1 MNRVLVA
8 NRGEI
13 AVRIIRAAHDLGL
26 EAVAVYSAADG
37 AAAHVRMADEAVAIG
52 PPPAGKS
59 YLDMS
64 AIVEAARTSGAEGV
78 HPGYGFLAERADFAS
93 MVEGA
98 GLRYVGPKPE
108 HIELMGDKARAREA
122 AEAGGVPTIP
132 GSEGAVTDA
141 DEAAAVAGKIGY
153 PVALKAAGGGG
164 GRGIRIVHDQAT
176 LHSQYKTAA
185 REAAV
190 AFDDARIYVERF
202 ITQARHVEVQV
213 LGDGERTIHLH
224 ERECS
229 LQRRRQK
236 VVEESPAPR
245 LAEATR
251 VGLYEA
257 AIALCNEIGYRSA
270 GTVEFLVDASSGE
283 FFFIEMN
290 TRIQVEHPVT
300 EAITGIDLI
309 AEQLRI
315 AAGEPLRLRQEDVAP
330 RGCAIELRIN
340 AEDPANN
347 FMPSP
352 GQLHRVVLPAGPWVR
367 VDTWME
373 PGGEVPPF
381 YDSLLGK
388 VIVWGPDRGSALA
401 RARRALGELEVE
413 SVKTT
418 KPLLAELLRQ
428 DWFNAGE
435 FDTGTLERWLEA
447 TTNGSA
453 GA

>member
-37 AAAHVRMADEAVAIG
+37 AAPHVRMADEAVAIG

-132 GSEGAVTDA
+132 GSDGAVTDA

-164 GRGIRIVHDQAT
+164 GRGIRIVHDRGNAAQPVQDRRPRGRGSVRRRTDLRRA
-176 LHSQYKTAA
+176 LHHPRSPRGSPGARRRGADDPPARARMLPPTAA
-185 REAAV
+185 PEGGRG
-190 AFDDARIYVERF
+190 DAR
-202 ITQARHVEVQV
+202 
-213 LGDGERTIHLH
+213 
-224 ERECS
+224 
-229 LQRRRQK
+229 
-236 VVEESPAPR
+236 PR

-300 EAITGIDLI
+300 EAITGVDLI

-352 GQLHRVVLPAGPWVR
+352 GQLRPRGAACRAVGPRRHVDGAGRRGPAVLRLAARQGDRLGTGPRAAPWRGRGGRLESSRWRV
-367 VDTWME
+367 
-373 PGGEVPPF
+373 
-381 YDSLLGK
+381 
-388 VIVWGPDRGSALA
+388 
-401 RARRALGELEVE
+401 
-413 SVKTT
+413 
-418 KPLLAELLRQ
+418 
-428 DWFNAGE
+428 
-435 FDTGTLERWLEA
+435 
-447 TTNGSA
+447 
-453 GA
+453 

>member
-1 MNRVLVA
+1 M
-8 NRGEI
+8 
-13 AVRIIRAAHDLGL
+13 
-26 EAVAVYSAADG
+26 AVYSEADG
-37 AAAHVRMADEAVAIG
+37 AAPHVRMADEAVEIG

-64 AIVEAARTSGAEGV
+64 AIVEAARSSGADGV

-93 MVEGA
+93 KVEDA
-98 GLRYVGPKPE
+98 DLRYVGPKPE
-108 HIELMGDKARAREA
+108 HIALMGDKARAREA
-122 AEAGGVPTIP
+122 AQDVGVPTIP
-132 GSEGAVTDA
+132 GSDGAVADA
-141 DEAAAVAGKIGY
+141 DEAAEVAGEIGY

-164 GRGIRIVHDQAT
+164 GRGIRIVHDEAS
-176 LHSQYKTAA
+176 LHGQYKTAA
-185 REAAV
+185 REAAG
-190 AFDDARIYVERF
+190 AFDDARVYVERF
-202 ITQARHVEVQV
+202 ITEARHVEVQV

-236 VVEESPAPR
+236 MVEESPAPR
-245 LAEATR
+245 LADATR
-251 VGLYEA
+251 GGLHEA
-257 AIALCNEIGYRSA
+257 AIALCDEIGYRSA
-270 GTVEFLVDASSGE
+270 GTVEFLVDAASDE

-300 EAITGIDLI
+300 EAITGVDLI

-315 AAGEPLRLRQEDVAP
+315 AGGEPLALRQEDIAP

-347 FMPSP
+347 FTPSP
-352 GQLHRVVLPAGPWVR
+352 GPLDRVVLPAGPWVR

-388 VIVWGPDRGSALA
+388 LIVWGPDRGSALA
-401 RARRALGELEVE
+401 RARRALRELEVE
-413 SVKTT
+413 GVKTT
-418 KPLLAELLRQ
+418 KPLLATLLDE
-428 DWFNAGE
+428 DWFAEAE
-435 FDTGTLERWLEA
+435 FNTGTLEAWLEE
-447 TTNGSA
+447 TTKGSA
-453 GA
+453 GG